1 MCERGGGPRPEQ
13 PARRPT
19 LLHGQGPRHPLSLA
33 RRVRGPFPELSSGG
47 PCGLRPLLP
56 LYVSVWGSSIPSG
69 LRPPAWKVGATPF
82 PGGLGTRGA
91 QCEAGWLPR
100 PRASPRGAGSAAWR
114 EPFPVRG
121 PGHRSCDSSPALSPG
136 PGLRPRR
143 MWVPRWCF
151 GGWDPASLLEDP
163 TWSLPVEKGPRQ
175 FWGWGGTSPL
185 GSGGGSC
192 LPPPHPPEPLGTRV
206 CSLDLVPGLR
216 PGRPSLGACP
226 PLTVPCWCP
235 LTPVVTPPSLPRLRV
250 CAAGV
255 PETRAPWPPC
265 QAWC

>member
-1 MCERGGGPRPEQ
+1 M
-13 PARRPT
+13 
-19 LLHGQGPRHPLSLA
+19 
-33 RRVRGPFPELSSGG
+33 RGPFPELSSGG
-47 PCGLRPLLP
+47 PCGLRPPLP
-56 LYVSVWGSSIPSG
+56 LYLSVWGSSVPSG

-82 PGGLGTRGA
+82 PGGLGTREA
-91 QCEAGWLPR
+91 QCEAGWVPR
-100 PRASPRGAGSAAWR
+100 PRASPRGAGSAVRR

-121 PGHRSCDSSPALSPG
+121 PGHRSFDSGPALSPG

-163 TWSLPVEKGPRQ
+163 TWSLPVEKDPRQ

-206 CSLDLVPGLR
+206 CSLDLVPGLP
-216 PGRPSLGACP
+216 PGPSLSGNVPSSHGALLAPSDTCRHAPQSSEAPGVRCWGPGDACP
-226 PLTVPCWCP
+226 VAPVSGLVLMC
-235 LTPVVTPPSLPRLRV
+235 LRLGLALGRGALRVVT
-250 CAAGV
+250 
-255 PETRAPWPPC
+255 RASPL
-265 QAWC
+265 Q